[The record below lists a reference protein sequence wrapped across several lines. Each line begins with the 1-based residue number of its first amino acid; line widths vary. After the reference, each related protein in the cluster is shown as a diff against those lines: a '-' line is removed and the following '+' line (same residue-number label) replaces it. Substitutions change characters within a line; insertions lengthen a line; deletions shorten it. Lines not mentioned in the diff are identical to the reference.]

1 MEKIIGEEYFKRVK
15 KICVIEM
22 ITNYFLT
29 LIKFIGGIISGS
41 SALISDGVNSLGD
54 IVTSTIALISS
65 KASSK
70 KADDTHN
77 FGHAKI
83 ESLIS
88 LIFSVVLICLSVF
101 LSYNSI
107 LSLINKDYLINES
120 NDTNTNITIGLILV
134 IVALI
139 TKFILFLLTYINGKK
154 TKSPI
159 LKAQAIDHLSDSL
172 STVISLITMIV
183 LFFVSNDNIKI
194 IDPIASIIIN
204 ILIIIGSSKIL
215 IENSSLLLDKSLP
228 KKEQE
233 EIYNFISNIKGVNH
247 IDALRTRMVSNRIFI
262 EVEISTDGNLSLY
275 EAHKISE
282 NIREEVLNKF
292 IDVKHILVHVN
303 PLEHLNEND
312 L

>member
-183 LFFVSNDNIKI
+183 LFF
-194 IDPIASIIIN
+194 
-204 ILIIIGSSKIL
+204 LIIIGSSKIL